1 MIKQTVK
8 KGYQVVN
15 SYHEYTYL
23 DYDTSYT
30 SLEKAYHFDP
40 LVGITGKETDLIIGI
55 GAQMWG
61 EWIPTPSDMYRKLY
75 PRIAAFAECGWTS
88 PSNKSWKRF
97 NQAAYKE
104 NLRWKQLYQ

>member
-1 MIKQTVK
+1 
-8 KGYQVVN
+8 
-15 SYHEYTYL
+15 
-23 DYDTSYT
+23 
-30 SLEKAYHFDP
+30 
-40 LVGITGKETDLIIGI
+40 
-55 GAQMWG
+55 MWG
-61 EWIPTPSDMYRKLY
+61 EWIPTLSDMYRKLY

>member
-1 MIKQTVK
+1 MMETMPD
-8 KGYQVVN
+8 
-15 SYHEYTYL
+15 TYL
-23 DYDTSYT
+23 DGRSPAYDAVAKKLIATRSILSWILKYC
-30 SLEKAYHFDP
+30 
-40 LVGITGKETDLIIGI
+40 VKE
-55 GAQMWG
+55 WG

-75 PRIAAFAECGWTS
+75 PRIAALAECGWTS